1 MGQFIRKQILPIGIV
16 CILCG
21 FIYVCM
27 LMFFWPDDV
36 SASRVEKRHIFGA
49 TYMTM
54 NNPYYD
60 VLDQRLREQIE
71 ANGDVLLKRDAA
83 MNQQRQNEEIQEMIN
98 AGAELIFMV
107 PVEWDTALQGL
118 QIAADAGVP
127 VIILDAPVQDT
138 DLVAS
143 SIISDNY
150 TAGVL
155 CAEHLVS
162 EKESGKILLLEHT
175 TAYSGKER
183 IRGFTDTIAQ
193 YPEFEIVG
201 SEQSDGQIENAMEAT
216 ASLLNEHPEADVVM
230 ALNDPSAFGAMAAI
244 EGAGMSGKVSV
255 YSVDG
260 SPEAK
265 VLIQENV
272 MTASCAQ
279 FPYKVALKA
288 VEDGYK
294 LIQGKEV
301 DKMTIIPVKLIT
313 KENVDQY
320 DLTGWQ

>member
-1 MGQFIRKQILPIGIV
+1 MLQMIRRQLLPTGILCIGAVIVFV
-16 CILCG
+16 CI
-21 FIYVCM
+21 M
-27 LMFFWPDDV
+27 MFFWPDDV
-36 SASRVEKRHIFGA
+36 SASGVERRHIFGA

-71 ANGDVLLKRDAA
+71 ANGDVLIKRDAA
-83 MNQQRQNEEIQEMIN
+83 MDQHRQNEEIRELIN

-107 PVEWDTALQGL
+107 PVEWDKAAEGL
-118 QIAADAGVP
+118 EIAVNAGVP
-127 VIILDAPVQDT
+127 VIILDAPVQNT
-138 DLVAS
+138 ELAAS
-143 SIISDNY
+143 SIVSDNY

-155 CAEHLVS
+155 CAKHLIS
-162 EKESGKILLLEHT
+162 HRDEGKILLLEHT

-183 IRGFTDTIAQ
+183 IQGFLDTIAD

-201 SEQSDGQIENAMEAT
+201 SGQSDGQIENAMEIT
-216 ASLLNEHPEADVVM
+216 SSLLEEHPDANVVM

-244 EGAGMSGKVSV
+244 EGAGMSGQVSV

-265 VLIQENV
+265 VLISENV

-279 FPYKVALKA
+279 FPYSIAQEA
-288 VEDGYK
+288 VQNGYD
-294 LIQGKEV
+294 LIHGKKV
-301 DKMTIIPVKLIT
+301 DKTIVVPVKLIT
-313 KENVDQY
+313 IDNVEQY